1 MAKVRKQFKL
11 DEEISIERIPEK
23 YCTMCLNQM
32 YSEQKLCNTCKELPS
47 YIGNWNFKSVNALG
61 IYHKYKQKGY
71 SIPINVLSELILLL
85 KFRKGKKFRTFAG
98 SLIAKG
104 LFKIFQER
112 RDIYNDVFHIVI
124 SPKFKKTEE
133 NQVEYILNP
142 FMKIL
147 SQNSYNI
154 ENISQRVKRLK
165 DVGKN
170 KGKRLEER
178 FNDIKGVHEV
188 RIDDLGQADIII
200 IDDIFTTGSTSW
212 DLARALKERNAGKIH
227 VLVAGRHWLF
237 DEWPINE
244 LYSNG
249 DFSFDY
255 LVNYFSRTDYN
266 RDRKKISKVKIIN
279 LEIQKDHI
287 YGLIK
292 GSRGNYELDIDY
304 ENNILSH
311 SCPDFIND
319 KKRNKKFCKHIS
331 KVFLNIRKENEKFS
345 NTLMN
350 SIYRELDSWQF
361 NIT

>member
-1 MAKVRKQFKL
+1 MSKVRKQFKL
-11 DEEISIERIPEK
+11 DNEITIERIPEK
-23 YCTMCLNQM
+23 YCTMCLNQIH
-32 YSEQKLCNTCKELPS
+32 SEQNLCNTCRDLPS
-47 YIGNWNFKSVNALG
+47 YIGVWNFNSVNALG
-61 IYHKYKQKGY
+61 IYHKFKQEGY

-104 LFKIFQER
+104 LFKVLEER
-112 RDIYNDVFHIVI
+112 RDIYNDVSHVVI
-124 SPKFKKTEE
+124 SPKFKRTEE
-133 NQVEYILNP
+133 NQIEYILNP
-142 FMKIL
+142 FIKIL
-147 SQNSYNI
+147 SQNGYDI

-170 KGKRLEER
+170 KEKGFEKR
-178 FNDIKGVHEV
+178 FNYINGVHEV
-188 RIDDLGQADIII
+188 RIDDLGKADVIIL
-200 IDDIFTTGSTSW
+200 DDIFTTGSTSW
-212 DLARALKERNAGKIH
+212 DLARALKEKNAGRIH

-237 DEWPINE
+237 DEWPINT

-255 LVNYFSRTDYN
+255 LINYFSRTDYN

-279 LEIQKDHI
+279 LDVQENHI
-287 YGLIK
+287 YALIK
-292 GSRGNYELDIDY
+292 GSRGNYDLDIDLDD
-304 ENNILSH
+304 NILSH

-319 KKRNKKFCKHIS
+319 KKKNKKFCKHIS

-345 NTLMN
+345 SRVLN

-361 NIT
+361 DMK